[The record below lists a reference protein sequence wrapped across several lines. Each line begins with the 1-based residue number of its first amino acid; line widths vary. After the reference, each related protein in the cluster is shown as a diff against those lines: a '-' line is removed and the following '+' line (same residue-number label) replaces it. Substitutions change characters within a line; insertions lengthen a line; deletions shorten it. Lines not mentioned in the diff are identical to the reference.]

1 MIDLLIVGFPSIIL
15 SGMPSFINQLKEWLP
30 SYNNLVLCY
39 RASEDTWGSSRFHDG
54 CDSKGATVTI
64 IRVKTYIFG
73 GYTDISWGGKSI
85 QISN

>member
-30 SYNNLVLCY
+30 SHNNLVLCY

-73 GYTDISWGGKSI
+73 GYTDISWGGRSI